1 MTRIG
6 MGFGKDQHKVRE
18 GVEWKTQQGPP
29 THRPC
34 VTVHSSRCQLVL
46 NRWFGTKDTK
56 KHPDWMTSEFQSP
69 PRVHAAD
76 KGEWQLVWHPKSRP
90 NTVTVPARK
99 VLRTLR
105 DDDEK
110 QVLKTRLAHELSDT
124 NFSSMRKDKG
134 DEADAGS
141 PISPTRSQRLDAV
154 PSLQRDRISS
164 QASNRSRLPT
174 TRGSQRAVST
184 AGSILK
190 SERERP
196 GSSASELQQDLA
208 GTDERLGTG
217 FSRASRATRASHRSR
232 TSLGTSSTLTRNSE
246 ELMSRIK
253 GLEEALLQEKH
264 LRERMQSMLALESFA
279 ESS

>member
-1 MTRIG
+1 MTRLG
-6 MGFGKDQHKVRE
+6 MGFGKDQHKVRQ

-46 NRWFGTKDTK
+46 NRWFGTKDQK

-69 PRVHAAD
+69 PRVRAAD

-110 QVLKTRLAHELSDT
+110 MVLKARLAHELSDT
-124 NFSSMRKDKG
+124 NFKTTG
-134 DEADAGS
+134 DEADAAS
-141 PISPTRSQRLDAV
+141 PVSRSRSQRDDAV
-154 PSLQRDRISS
+154 QPLPRDQLAS
-164 QASNRSRLPT
+164 QASNRSRLP

-190 SERERP
+190 SERGRP
-196 GSSASELQQDLA
+196 GSSVSDTHRDLA
-208 GTDERLGTG
+208 GAEERLGTA
-217 FSRASRATRASHRSR
+217 FSRVSRATKASHRSR
-232 TSLGTSSTLTRNSE
+232 SSLGTSSTLTRNSE
-246 ELMSRIK
+246 ELLSRIK
-253 GLEEALLQEKH
+253 GLEEALLQEKG

-279 ESS
+279 EGS